1 MRGIICYRKGLL
13 ITAVYTVVMTGMLL
27 FSFRFATENGAD
39 YLQSTGAMADVLDID
54 FIWPRVAFVGMF
66 LLAGAAFGVGVFNM
80 WIRFAVLGI
89 DDVAFPSKRE
99 AVFAA
104 IINFIKVV
112 ALWICAL
119 IIAVIMLVVL
129 YLVSGLEQNQLIDDC
144 ISAVFVCVA
153 GAIFADTLVKTAL
166 VRDVGGIGPKQAV
179 RFAAMLW
186 LLWAGKYILM
196 QLLLEF
202 MSLFW
207 LSVAFL
213 PLDIIFFALT
223 AAMFGYRQVW
233 RLRVFIGED
242 HDEIPVERSDGA

>member
-80 WIRFAVLGI
+80 WIRFAALGI

-166 VRDVGGIGPKQAV
+166 VRDVGGYWPEASCAICRDALAALGREIYTDAAFTGVHKSFLAERRISTIGHHIFRVDSGDVRLQAG
-179 RFAAMLW
+179 L
-186 LLWAGKYILM
+186 
-196 QLLLEF
+196 
-202 MSLFW
+202 
-207 LSVAFL
+207 
-213 PLDIIFFALT
+213 AL
-223 AAMFGYRQVW
+223 ACLHW
-233 RLRVFIGED
+233 RGPRRDSRET
-242 HDEIPVERSDGA
+242 